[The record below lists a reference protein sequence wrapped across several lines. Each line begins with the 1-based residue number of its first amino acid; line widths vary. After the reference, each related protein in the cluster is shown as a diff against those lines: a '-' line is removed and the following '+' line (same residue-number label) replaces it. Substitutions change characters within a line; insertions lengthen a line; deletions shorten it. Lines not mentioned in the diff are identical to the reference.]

1 MECPVQISKSLITP
15 IKVRCVRAPHIDQAF
30 LSARQVKTHRVDN
43 PVRMAESVAEKSSGH
58 SKWLFAPLLRPNA
71 ASPFVRG
78 RSGNPAY
85 SLFGN
90 CRATE
95 NWCGQS
101 CDLQTGIRRSVPGR
115 AARSCSS
122 TPVWRV
128 RQGSTFLAARYWW
141 LAGAGS
147 ARVFWWA
154 RRETKKPRPKKRKKG
169 WSASDCV

>member
-15 IKVRCVRAPHIDQAF
+15 IKVRCERAPQIDQAF

-43 PVRMAESVAEKSSGH
+43 PVRMAESVSEKSSGH

-78 RSGNPAY
+78 RSGKPAY

-122 TPVWRV
+122 SPVWRV
-128 RQGSTFLAARYWW
+128 RQGSSFLAARFWW
-141 LAGAGS
+141 LAKTKKT
-147 ARVFWWA
+147 
-154 RRETKKPRPKKRKKG
+154 REKRKTRQRTKKPRPKKR
-169 WSASDCV
+169 